1 MESIACHAGNKVGLV
16 NDMTNLA
23 HHIPF
28 ERITVPYLN
37 IHGKNDGVVT
47 YEQPTEQA
55 KGVANVE
62 IVLIEGGSH
71 VL

>member
-1 MESIACHAGNKVGLV
+1 MK
-16 NDMTNLA
+16 NLA

-28 ERITVPYLN
+28 EDIKVPYLN
-37 IHGKNDGVVT
+37 IHGKADGVVK

-55 KGVANVE
+55 KRVENVE

>member
-1 MESIACHAGNKVGLV
+1 MV
-16 NDMTNLA
+16 NDMKNLA

-28 ERITVPYLN
+28 EDIKVPYLN
-37 IHGKNDGVVT
+37 IHGKSDGVVP

-55 KGVANVE
+55 KRVENVE